1 MFSSCQPRTVQVAV
15 IVGALAI
22 RVAVGV
28 AVEEGAEAVAVAVAI
43 AVVRLPVEKNV
54 KYQSRKSIT

>member
-28 AVEEGAEAVAVAVAI
+28 AVEEGAEAVFVAVAI
-43 AVVRLPVEKNV
+43 AVDVAVWGE
-54 KYQSRKSIT
+54 SKSGR